1 MKEQDPKGFSEKL
14 ESLLLQ
20 KPFDELTASEEEY
33 VLKQFSQKE
42 YEGYRHILINSKLA
56 MQEDLPLD
64 SNIHR
69 ALKTKLANTFP
80 PKRESKLVTM
90 ARYPL
95 PLWKVATA
103 AAAVF
108 LMFWAFPNIYQS
120 QSEADL
126 VHVYHTDT
134 IFKEVPMLVSN
145 TVQDSQQQ
153 IAATTKKVIPSKPRK
168 AINRSPRKIT
178 KVVPMDTTP
187 VVQIAPM
194 TETPPMGQFD
204 DQLASLDT
212 SELENV
218 INDLLPKTA
227 RGRSVAVD
235 KDLMKFITEVY

>member
-1 MKEQDPKGFSEKL
+1 MKEQDPKGFTEKL

-20 KPFDELTASEEEY
+20 KTFAELTASEEEY
-33 VLKQFSQKE
+33 VLKQLSQKE
-42 YEGYRHILINSKLA
+42 YTGYRQILISSKLA
-56 MQEDLPLD
+56 MQEDLPFD
-64 SNIHR
+64 PNMQG

-80 PKRESKLVTM
+80 PKPEAKLVTI

-95 PLWKVATA
+95 PLWKVVAT

-120 QSEADL
+120 QVEPDL

-134 IFKEVPMLVSN
+134 VFKEVPMLVSN
-145 TVQDSQQQ
+145 TVQDSQEQ
-153 IAATTKKVIPSKPRK
+153 IVTTTKKVMPSKPRK
-168 AINRSPRKIT
+168 SINRSPRKIT
-178 KVVPMDTTP
+178 RTVPMDTSP
-187 VVQIAPM
+187 VVQIAPI

-212 SELENV
+212 TELENV

-227 RGRSVAVD
+227 RGRSVTAD